1 VQESK
6 CWKFL
11 GVNTINFCLADS
23 IIGTY
28 VLQVTICQA
37 SIVQMVI
44 IYLAFRRRG
53 VASLMEHQTSTR
65 HVTMGT
71 YPGRLTG
78 TLKGG
83 CHAQHLVTTSRVFIN
98 PAATDCIVLKNWNAV
113 KCRPLRGNY
122 CEHFLA
128 DNPNCFAVTTNAGCT
143 ELRTVVFLYRVSQKS
158 PLYRNQLFCCESAHE
173 VNFFIVS
180 LKRSLKTVM

>member
-1 VQESK
+1 MFLPARFHSWNSISHSSMNWERIKIRIHDQTQSGFTYVDIPYVQESK
-6 CWKFL
+6 CFESFWKFTL
-11 GVNTINFCLADS
+11 FCLADS

-37 SIVQMVI
+37 SIVQVMI
-44 IYLAFRRRG
+44 IYLALRRRC
-53 VASLMEHQTSTR
+53 VADLVEHQTSTR

-98 PAATDCIVLKNWNAV
+98 PAATNCIVLKNWNAV

-122 CEHFLA
+122 CDGTFS
-128 DNPNCFAVTTNAGCT
+128 
-143 ELRTVVFLYRVSQKS
+143 RW
-158 PLYRNQLFCCESAHE
+158 
-173 VNFFIVS
+173 
-180 LKRSLKTVM
+180 